1 MERRVFLAVLLM
13 SAVLIVNN
21 LLFPPAPEP
30 DDAGASRADSAEV
43 RRTAVPP
50 PATTPAPRTGRRP
63 PTTVSAAGSRDS
75 VVVVTPL
82 ARYVISTRGGAV
94 LRVELPRYPSYTQP
108 DQPVQLVPEDVTDL
122 LATRVEG
129 PSGNVDFSSALFRV
143 DRTRVTVREGGAPQ
157 TLRLIHDGTGP
168 RMELLYTFHP
178 ERYGIDVRGSV
189 TGVAGGARLVTSLG
203 TGLAAHEASDHHPE
217 RELAVVAWETD
228 AARVETERLA
238 ALEGVDTLTGPL
250 AWVGVKDKYFFAALV
265 AESGADFTRAT
276 ARHLNPSSV
285 RHPGEE
291 EARPLPRAQLRA
303 ELPLNADGDFAYRAF
318 LGPLEHA
325 RLVAAGR
332 NLQDVNPYG
341 YRWLNWL
348 VRPIAAAVLWVLARM
363 HDNLG
368 IAYGWVLIIFG
379 VMMRVVLWPL
389 NAKAMRA
396 QMRNMETQPL
406 LQERMKAVQ
415 EKYAD
420 DRQRQQQ
427 EMMTVYKELGVN
439 PFSMLSG
446 CLPMLIP
453 MPVLITLFF
462 VFQSAIEFRG
472 ASFLWLEDLSLR
484 DPYYILPV
492 FMVGSMFAL
501 QWVTTQMSG
510 MAQNPQMKIMMY
522 VMPLMMGI
530 FFWNLASG
538 LNLYYATTNLASI
551 PQQLLIA
558 RERKE
563 AQARSKAQ
571 QKEDA
576 KGPERPPPRRR
587 KRKRA

>member
-1 MERRVFLAVLLM
+1 M
-13 SAVLIVNN
+13 
-21 LLFPPAPEP
+21 
-30 DDAGASRADSAEV
+30 
-43 RRTAVPP
+43 
-50 PATTPAPRTGRRP
+50 
-63 PTTVSAAGSRDS
+63 
-75 VVVVTPL
+75 
-82 ARYVISTRGGAV
+82 
-94 LRVELPRYPSYTQP
+94 
-108 DQPVQLVPEDVTDL
+108 
-122 LATRVEG
+122 
-129 PSGNVDFSSALFRV
+129 
-143 DRTRVTVREGGAPQ
+143 
-157 TLRLIHDGTGP
+157 
-168 RMELLYTFHP
+168 
-178 ERYGIDVRGSV
+178 
-189 TGVAGGARLVTSLG
+189 
-203 TGLAAHEASDHHPE
+203 
-217 RELAVVAWETD
+217 
-228 AARVETERLA
+228 
-238 ALEGVDTLTGPL
+238 
-250 AWVGVKDKYFFAALV
+250 
-265 AESGADFTRAT
+265 
-276 ARHLNPSSV
+276 
-285 RHPGEE
+285 
-291 EARPLPRAQLRA
+291 PLPRAQLRA
-303 ELPLNADGDFAYRAF
+303 ELPLGADGTFAYRAY

-325 RLVAAGR
+325 RLVGAGR

-348 VRPIAAAVLWVLARM
+348 VRPIAAAVLWILARM

-415 EKYAD
+415 EKYAE

-472 ASFLWLEDLSLR
+472 ASFLWLQDLSLR

-558 RERKE
+558 RERRE
-563 AQARSKAQ
+563 AQARLKAEQ
-571 QKEDA
+571 EEEA
-576 KGPERPPPRRR
+576 KGPKRPPPRR

>member
-1 MERRVFLAVLLM
+1 MERRVLLAVLLM

-21 LLFPPAPEP
+21 LLFPVSEP
-30 DDAGASRADSAEV
+30 VDAGGSGADSVGA
-43 RRTAVPP
+43 RATAAPPPRSPDPTPVPP
-50 PATTPAPRTGRRP
+50 PSLPVRSAGRGD
-63 PTTVSAAGSRDS
+63 TI
-75 VVVVTPL
+75 VVVTPL
-82 ARYVISTRGGAV
+82 ARYVISTRGAAV
-94 LRVELPRYPSYTQP
+94 LRVELPRYPSYTEP
-108 DQPVQLVPEDVTDL
+108 GQPVQLVPEGVTDL
-122 LATRVEG
+122 LSARLEA
-129 PSGNVDFSSALFRV
+129 PSGSSDFASALFRA
-143 DRTRVTVREGGAPQ
+143 DRTRLTLRSGGEAQ
-157 TLRLIHDGTGP
+157 TLRLVRDDGSGP
-168 RMELLYTFHP
+168 HLELLYTFHP
-178 ERYGIDVRGSV
+178 DRYGIDVRGSAS
-189 TGVAGGARLVTSLG
+189 GVAPDARLVTSLG

-217 RELAVVAWETD
+217 RELALVAWD
-228 AARVETERLA
+228 ADANRVDTERLA
-238 ALEGVDTLTGPL
+238 ALEKVDTLAGPL
-250 AWVGVKDKYFFAALV
+250 AWVGVKDKYFFAALI
-265 AESGADFTRAT
+265 AEGGADFARAT
-276 ARHLNPSSV
+276 ALHLSPSAV
-285 RHPGEE
+285 VHPGEE
-291 EARPLPRAQLRA
+291 EERPLPRAQLDA
-303 ELPLNADGDFAYRAF
+303 ELPLDADGSFAYRAY

-348 VRPIAAAVLWVLARM
+348 VRPIAAAVLWILARM

-427 EMMTVYKELGVN
+427 EMMAVYRELGVN

-472 ASFLWLEDLSLR
+472 ASFLWLQDLSLR
-484 DPYYILPV
+484 DPYYILPI

-522 VMPLMMGI
+522 GMPLMMGI
-530 FFWNLASG
+530 FFWKLASG

-558 RERKE
+558 RERRE
-563 AQARSKAQ
+563 AQARLKVEPEEA
-571 QKEDA
+571 A
-576 KGPERPPPRRR
+576 KGPQRPPPRRR

>member
-1 MERRVFLAVLLM
+1 MERRIFLAVLLM

-21 LLFPPAPEP
+21 LLFPPVPEP
-30 DDAGASRADSAEV
+30 DGAGAPRADSAEV
-43 RRTAVPP
+43 RKTAAPPP
-50 PATTPAPRTGRRP
+50 PAAAAPRPVRP
-63 PTTVSAAGSRDS
+63 PPTAPAAGPGDT

-82 ARYVISTRGGAV
+82 ARYVLSTRGGAV
-94 LRVELPRYPSYTQP
+94 LRVELPRYPSYTEP
-108 DQPVQLVPEDVTDL
+108 GEPVQLVPEDVTDL
-122 LATRVEG
+122 LATRVESPTG
-129 PSGNVDFSSALFRV
+129 SVDFASALFRV
-143 DRTRVTVREGGAPQ
+143 DRSRLAVREGEAPQ
-157 TLRLIHDGTGP
+157 TLRLVHDDGAGSS
-168 RMELLYTFHP
+168 MELLYTFDP
-178 ERYGIDVRGSV
+178 TRYGIDVRGSV
-189 TGVAGGARLVTSLG
+189 SGVARGSRLVTSLG

-250 AWVGVKDKYFFAALV
+250 GWVGIKDKYFFAALV
-265 AESGADFTRAT
+265 AESGADFSRAT
-276 ARHLNPSSV
+276 ARHLSPSSL
-285 RHPGEE
+285 RHAGEE
-291 EARPLPRAQLRA
+291 EAMPLPRAQLRA
-303 ELPLNADGDFAYRAF
+303 ELPLGADGTFAYRAY

-348 VRPIAAAVLWVLARM
+348 VRPIAAAVLWILARM

-415 EKYAD
+415 EKYAE

-427 EMMTVYKELGVN
+427 EMMAVYKELGVN

-472 ASFLWLEDLSLR
+472 ASFLWLQDLSLR

-558 RERKE
+558 RERRE
-563 AQARSKAQ
+563 AQARLKAEQ
-571 QKEDA
+571 EEEA
-576 KGPERPPPRRR
+576 KGPKRPPPRR